1 MAEVDIGVAGDG
13 GAGLAHGA
21 YTWPPPLSNPDGPA
35 DDPGSPA
42 GVAELE
48 WWDAAASPGA
58 GLASRF
64 CGVVPDARRLWG
76 VEKSGPPNE

>member
-1 MAEVDIGVAGDG
+1 MECGGAMAEVDIGVAGDG

-21 YTWPPPLSNPDGPA
+21 YTCPPPLSNPDGPA

-58 GLASRF
+58 GLASWDDVHYTSCSNSF
-64 CGVVPDARRLWG
+64 MV
-76 VEKSGPPNE
+76 